1 MNAKTRAHDL
11 GKSDG
16 GGKKEGRPSSPQFPL
31 VLFSFSR
38 FLNVAPRLSRSLE
51 QATNEIKHFIP
62 KIKIKRQESKMKSLS
77 L

>member
-11 GKSDG
+11 GKSGG
-16 GGKKEGRPSSPQFPL
+16 GGKRKAAFLSPVSSCFIFVFALSQ
-31 VLFSFSR
+31 R
-38 FLNVAPRLSRSLE
+38 RAPTISE

>member
-1 MNAKTRAHDL
+1 MIWEKVAL
-11 GKSDG
+11 GEK
-16 GGKKEGRPSSPQFPL
+16 GRPPFLSP
-31 VLFSFSR
+31 VSSR
-38 FLNVAPRLSRSLE
+38 FIFVFALSQRRAPTISE